1 MTRAAERPLLHVI
14 IGSTRPGRIGLP
26 VGTWFADAARS
37 ADIFDVEV
45 VEVVDLAEVGLPLL
59 DEPHHPRLRQ
69 YVHDHTK
76 AWSSTI
82 DRADAYVFVIPE
94 YNYGFNAATKNAIDF
109 LHQEWKHKPF
119 GCVSYGGLAAGT
131 RAVQM
136 LKQVLTTLD
145 MVAVFEAVNIAFVQ
159 QQIRDGIFVPTP
171 DNLTAAEALLAALER
186 WVPGTRDL
194 RAAEALRVTG

>member
-1 MTRAAERPLLHVI
+1 MTRAAERPLLQVI
-14 IGSTRPGRIGLP
+14 IGSTRPGRVGLP
-26 VGTWFADAARS
+26 VATWFVDAARS
-37 ADIFDVEV
+37 VDLFD

-82 DRADAYVFVIPE
+82 DRGDAYVFVIPE
-94 YNYGFNAATKNAIDF
+94 YNYGFNAATKNAIDY
-109 LHQEWKHKPF
+109 LHAEWKYKPF
-119 GCVSYGGLAAGT
+119 ACVSYGGIAAGT

-145 MVAVFEAVNIAFVQ
+145 MVAVFDAVNVAFVQ

-171 DNLTAAEALLAALER
+171 GNIAAAEALLTALNR
-186 WVPGTRDL
+186 WVRATRDL
-194 RAAEALRVTG
+194 RAAEAVRAAG